1 MSKDVRIANIH
12 GFILFEGTIRLAS
25 VARLSNPSDVS
36 YQVVPFSSVLD
47 LMVAF
52 IS

>member
-1 MSKDVRIANIH
+1 MSKGVRIATIH
-12 GFILFEGTIRLAS
+12 GFILFERNIRLAS

-36 YQVVPFSSVLD
+36 YQVVAFSSVLD

-52 IS
+52 IA